1 MPLAIHKTYLGKM
14 NNLSNYSKVFLAL
27 MLILHKD
34 ADKLNIITVHTK
46 NILVIRIANTI
57 FIQMA
62 CTVGNCVY
70 VLDLNKPL
78 CNVFI
83 CKVIPSFSELS
94 FLYCLRQV
102 AMLE

>member
-1 MPLAIHKTYLGKM
+1 
-14 NNLSNYSKVFLAL
+14 
-27 MLILHKD
+27 
-34 ADKLNIITVHTK
+34 
-46 NILVIRIANTI
+46 
-57 FIQMA
+57 MA